1 MVFCRFG
8 FDVCKEKDVLL
19 MAHVNLVFLIK
30 KVNLKEFNWSFSLSF
45 MTFVGTL
52 LFNCFIGSAVRLSL
66 LG

>member
-8 FDVCKEKDVLL
+8 FDVRKEKDVLL

-30 KVNLKEFNWSFSLSF
+30 KVNLKEFNLSFSLSF

-52 LFNCFIGSAVRLSL
+52 LFNCFISSAVRLSL

>member
-1 MVFCRFG
+1 
-8 FDVCKEKDVLL
+8 

-30 KVNLKEFNWSFSLSF
+30 KVNLKEFNLSFSLSF

>member
-8 FDVCKEKDVLL
+8 FDVRKEKDVLL

-30 KVNLKEFNWSFSLSF
+30 KVNLKEFNLSFSLSF

-52 LFNCFIGSAVRLSL
+52 LFNSFIGSAVRLSL